1 MFKNEIESNLSSPLK
16 SAQPIQPRKFGEGL
30 NQTKLSKD
38 MSGRNQDQDKEKIAM
53 WLPSFQDQ
61 GGNNRGDLKP
71 NHSPYGN
78 MTEKKAANENKYTPQ
93 QVSRTNI
100 NQQIVN
106 TDHKPQGHLRLE
118 RLNATASSSATF
130 VDDGRSVKTTTTLI
144 SSQINQKLG

>member
-1 MFKNEIESNLSSPLK
+1 MSSPLK
-16 SAQPIQPRKFGEGL
+16 SALPIQPRKVGEGL

-38 MSGRNQDQDKEKIAM
+38 MSSRNDQQDKDKIAM

-61 GGNNRGDLKP
+61 GSNNKDQKP

-78 MTEKKAANENKYTPQ
+78 MTDKKAASENKYTPQ

-106 TDHKPQGHLRLE
+106 TDHKPQGHLKLE

-144 SSQINQKLG
+144 SSQIN